1 MRLISITLDNYRN
14 FTHYNLQFGKKTS
27 ILIGR
32 NGMGKSNL
40 LSGMVQAMS
49 FIFSKQRD
57 TPQYDFIRSSD
68 QGVKQFSITDSR
80 YADGDYCFPLS
91 LTMKGS
97 LEDGDDN
104 KILNWSFEQE
114 SMKSGLKDS
123 RFREAYREFWE
134 YYNWKREKPVLAFFS
149 DGFPHK
155 DTRLTKKMKDKLES
169 GKPLPA
175 NTGYYQWDKEQ
186 SCVNIWKQYYMQQW
200 INNKLNPDSEKQA
213 FVGAVNKKMVDFSMP
228 LPDGPEIT
236 KDLMLEGLFAESR
249 GERNNLVIEFVDG
262 RRVPFDNLP
271 AGYNRI
277 FSIVLDLSCRS
288 YLLNGNCNPEGV
300 VFIDEIELH
309 LHPSIAAEI
318 LQRLRRSFPKMQFIV
333 STHSPLVITHFN
345 QSSDDD
351 DDYRLY
357 QLNRE
362 DDIYVNRRIMDLYGL
377 DYNSG
382 LFDYM
387 DMPDNVALVAKYKE
401 SYRYWI
407 RHDQDRAKKIA
418 ELIKRSFPKNTGLL
432 NELNIH

>member
-1 MRLISITLDNYRN
+1 
-14 FTHYNLQFGKKTS
+14 
-27 ILIGR
+27 
-32 NGMGKSNL
+32 
-40 LSGMVQAMS
+40 
-49 FIFSKQRD
+49 
-57 TPQYDFIRSSD
+57 
-68 QGVKQFSITDSR
+68 
-80 YADGDYCFPLS
+80 
-91 LTMKGS
+91 MKGS

-104 KILNWSFEQE
+104 RILDWSFEQE

-134 YYNWKREKPVLAFFS
+134 YYNGKREKPVLAFFS

-155 DTRLTKKMKDKLES
+155 NTRLTPKMKDKLES

-186 SCVNIWKQYYMQQW
+186 SCVNIWKQYFVQQW
-200 INNKLNPDSEKQA
+200 INNKLSPDGEKQA
-213 FVGAVNKKMVDFSMP
+213 FVEVVNKKMVDFSMP

-236 KDLMLEGLFAESR
+236 KDLLLEGLSAESR
-249 GERNNLVIEFVDG
+249 GERNNLMIEFADG

-271 AGYNRI
+271 AGYYRI

-288 YLLNGNCNPEGV
+288 YLLNGNCNPEGI

-309 LHPSIAAEI
+309 LHPTIAAEI

-333 STHSPLVITHFN
+333 STHSPLVITHFD

-357 QLNRE
+357 QLTRE
-362 DDIYVNRRIMDLYGL
+362 DDTYGNRRVMDIYGI

-387 DMPDNVALVAKYKE
+387 DMPDNVARVAKYKE
-401 SYRYWI
+401 SYRFWV
-407 RHDQDRAKKIA
+407 RHDQNRAKKIA
-418 ELIKRSFPKNTGLL
+418 ELIKQTFPKNTGLL
-432 NELNIH
+432 NELNIQ